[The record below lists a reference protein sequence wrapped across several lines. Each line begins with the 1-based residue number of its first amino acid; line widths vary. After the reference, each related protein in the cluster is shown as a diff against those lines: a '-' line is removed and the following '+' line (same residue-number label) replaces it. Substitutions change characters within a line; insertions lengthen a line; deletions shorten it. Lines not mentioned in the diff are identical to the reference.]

1 MTETEQQRDLLELR
15 EQLQRKEHEHL
26 VRQLETDRDQMVSE
40 RAEHQAK
47 LRSME
52 SSLQDLE
59 SLVASAE
66 SLDSQVDDN
75 LEIAPE
81 SDTAGSESNLN
92 AESLGDHPSPEQ
104 LEHESLRQ
112 YMELSQENAKLIE
125 ELIELRRERDEKNG
139 VSEQLS
145 EEVDESSSI
154 ENQPSDDSDDSAGL
168 TQNQPEGAAT
178 DQEVKTESGS
188 NQSWGSLLKN
198 LGQTPLNEIDH
209 TTCSNTD
216 KNNKVAAVS
225 FDESIEETVT
235 DNISNDHVREQDC
248 LTSEQTAELSAGHL
262 TGSQNAESVLKVQ
275 KESVEEAV
283 HRLLNQENQKDA
295 NHEEAPR
302 IASPISTQ
310 ARVDDDEAT
319 ETQSMTSRVITSIQT
334 ILSSE
339 KETSRKKH
347 VSDQAIL
354 MRYAFAFAAVIIGF
368 ICYRIVPG
376 QIRYIAVTM
385 ALALAAIYT
394 SEGLSMSRHRASR

>member
-1 MTETEQQRDLLELR
+1 MHKAKVVALKDGTTYENLR
-15 EQLQRKEHEHL
+15 
-26 VRQLETDRDQMVSE
+26 V
-40 RAEHQAK
+40 
-47 LRSME
+47 
-52 SSLQDLE
+52 
-59 SLVASAE
+59 
-66 SLDSQVDDN
+66 
-75 LEIAPE
+75 I
-81 SDTAGSESNLN
+81 
-92 AESLGDHPSPEQ
+92 
-104 LEHESLRQ
+104 
-112 YMELSQENAKLIE
+112 
-125 ELIELRRERDEKNG
+125 
-139 VSEQLS
+139 
-145 EEVDESSSI
+145 
-154 ENQPSDDSDDSAGL
+154 DSDDSLLIFMEEDEKKFIRLIPWNNVQHIAYDDP
-168 TQNQPEGAAT
+168 QAIEH
-178 DQEVKTESGS
+178 VKA
-188 NQSWGSLLKN
+188 
-198 LGQTPLNEIDH
+198 
-209 TTCSNTD
+209 
-216 KNNKVAAVS
+216 VAMMAMLDVMDDI
-225 FDESIEETVT
+225 DESIEETVT

-248 LTSEQTAELSAGHL
+248 LTSEQTAELSADHL
-262 TGSQNAESVLKVQ
+262 SGSQNAESLLKVQ

-319 ETQSMTSRVITSIQT
+319 EAQSMTSRVITSIQT

-376 QIRYIAVTM
+376 HIRYIAVIM